1 MDILNLAIAVL
12 ISLIVGLSFG
22 LLIKRLITLRNN
34 SVAQTQAE
42 KILDEAQEKQR
53 SIILEAKEES
63 LQSRRETEN
72 ELKERRSE
80 VRRNERRI
88 ARRDENS
95 EKRSIN
101 LEKREKRLNERES
114 EIDSIKADLDNIVE
128 KQNQQL
134 ETVAELSMDEAK
146 DLIMSRAEDD
156 IKHDLAVKYKDFEDT
171 AKSEANDKA
180 RMVLGQAMQRLASD
194 VVSESTVSTVE
205 IPSDDMKG
213 RLIGR
218 EGRNIRSIEKATGVD
233 LIIDDTPQAITIS
246 CFDPV
251 RREIA
256 RLALTKLV
264 ADGRIHPARIEE
276 MVNKAT
282 EEIDEIIWKSG
293 ESAVL
298 EADVRGLHPELIK
311 LLGRLK
317 YRYSYGSNV
326 LMHSLETSHLAGMLA
341 AEIGAN
347 VKTAK
352 LGGLLHDVGK
362 AMTHEIEGP
371 HAEIGA
377 DFAKKY
383 KISHRVITC
392 IAEHHDDEMSS
403 TESFVVAA
411 ADALSAAR
419 PGSRRDT
426 VENYAKRMEELEEV
440 AGSFEGVE
448 KCFAVQAGREV
459 RIMVEP
465 DSMDDVKSAG
475 LARDIVKNIE
485 DKLAYPGQIKV
496 VVIREKRSVEYAR

>member
-114 EIDSIKADLDNIVE
+114 EIDSIKADLDNLVE
-128 KQNQQL
+128 RQNQQL

-218 EGRNIRSIEKATGVD
+218 EGRNIPVSYTH
-233 LIIDDTPQAITIS
+233 LTLPTI
-246 CFDPV
+246 
-251 RREIA
+251 
-256 RLALTKLV
+256 LLV
-264 ADGRIHPARIEE
+264 
-276 MVNKAT
+276 
-282 EEIDEIIWKSG
+282 
-293 ESAVL
+293 
-298 EADVRGLHPELIK
+298 
-311 LLGRLK
+311 
-317 YRYSYGSNV
+317 
-326 LMHSLETSHLAGMLA
+326 
-341 AEIGAN
+341 
-347 VKTAK
+347 
-352 LGGLLHDVGK
+352 
-362 AMTHEIEGP
+362 
-371 HAEIGA
+371 
-377 DFAKKY
+377 
-383 KISHRVITC
+383 
-392 IAEHHDDEMSS
+392 
-403 TESFVVAA
+403 
-411 ADALSAAR
+411 
-419 PGSRRDT
+419 
-426 VENYAKRMEELEEV
+426 
-440 AGSFEGVE
+440 
-448 KCFAVQAGREV
+448 
-459 RIMVEP
+459 
-465 DSMDDVKSAG
+465 
-475 LARDIVKNIE
+475 
-485 DKLAYPGQIKV
+485 
-496 VVIREKRSVEYAR
+496 